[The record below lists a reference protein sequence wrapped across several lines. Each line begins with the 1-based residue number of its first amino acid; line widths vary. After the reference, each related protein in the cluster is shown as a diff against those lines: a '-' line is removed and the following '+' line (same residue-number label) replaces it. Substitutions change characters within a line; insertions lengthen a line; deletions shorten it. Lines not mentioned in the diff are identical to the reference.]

1 MRTSLFLFI
10 FLLAGIH
17 ISAQQDSLSKQEG
30 MTFPEPYHKNVIKL
44 NPTPMLLLGEA
55 RNITF
60 SYERLLN
67 KNQSVAVQAGYLLFP
82 KLVDDTLL
90 GLVKFTG
97 RSKQGVNLAFDYRYY
112 PWQRNRRPVPDGL
125 YIGGYVSYY
134 GFRFRNNFDILK
146 VNIDENGAMDGK
158 INMVNAGMLLG
169 YQFIFWE
176 RFSVDL
182 ILFGPSYTMRHTD
195 LRISGALDKD
205 EIGEISDELAEKL
218 IERFPVLA
226 EIYATD
232 ELVVTESTRKFGLGF
247 RYSIQIGFHF

>member
-1 MRTSLFLFI
+1 M
-10 FLLAGIH
+10 
-17 ISAQQDSLSKQEG
+17 
-30 MTFPEPYHKNVIKL
+30 EPYHKNVIKF
-44 NPTPMLLLGEA
+44 NPTPMLLLGEV
-55 RNITF
+55 RNITL
-60 SYERLLN
+60 SYERILN

-90 GLVKFTG
+90 GLVEFTG

-134 GFRFRNNFDILK
+134 GFRFKNNFDILK
-146 VNIDENGAMDGK
+146 VNVDEDGAMDGR
-158 INMVNAGMLLG
+158 INMVNAGMMLG
-169 YQFIFWE
+169 YQFIFWK

-195 LRISGALDKD
+195 LKISGDLSKE

-218 IERFPVLA
+218 TERFPVIA
-226 EIYATD
+226 EIYSRD
-232 ELVVTESTRKFGLGF
+232 ELVVTGTKRKFGIGF